1 MTRLGL
7 LVASALLAGCAVVYD
22 PIEQSFLYRHRPV
35 DEARFKAILE
45 RDPGIEEV
53 RLVAADGTKLHGI
66 LKRAPKF
73 SGGVRYPLVIVFGGV
88 ARETSW
94 MANWGDKPDDWGWL
108 MVNYRGYGLSEGRP
122 TQEILLEDAQRIYD
136 WAAARPDVDPA
147 NIVVLGRSLGS
158 YVAVSL
164 ATRRP
169 VRALILATPFDS
181 FAALAARRYPYLPA
195 GLLVGGRY
203 DALALAPKVTVPALF
218 VIAEQD
224 EVTPPPHGEALA
236 RAWAGPKSV
245 VRLQGGHR
253 IVEWRREYWQ
263 AIGEF
268 LKPLAA
274 APAVQR
280 PAVPR
285 PEGQRPLESAERAG
299 TVQK

>member
-1 MTRLGL
+1 MLRLGL
-7 LVASALLAGCAVVYD
+7 LAVSALLAGCAVVYD

-35 DEARFKAILE
+35 AEERFKAILE
-45 RDPGIEEV
+45 RDSGIEEV
-53 RLVAADGTKLHGI
+53 RLVAVDGTRLHGI
-66 LKRAPKF
+66 LKRAPAARA
-73 SGGVRYPLVIVFGGV
+73 GERYPLVIVFGGV

-94 MANWGDKPDDWGWL
+94 MASWGDKPDAWGWL

-122 TQEILLEDAQRIYD
+122 TQEILVEDAQRIYD
-136 WAAARPDVDPA
+136 WAAARPDVDPTG
-147 NIVVLGRSLGS
+147 IVVLGRSLGS

-164 ATRRP
+164 ATQRP

-181 FAALAARRYPYLPA
+181 FAALAARRYPYLPS

-203 DALALAPKVTVPALF
+203 DSVALAPKITVPALF
-218 VIAEQD
+218 VIADQD

-245 VRLQGGHR
+245 VRLSGGHR
-253 IVEWRREYWQ
+253 VVEWRQEYWR

-268 LKPLAA
+268 LQPLAA
-274 APAVQR
+274 APA
-280 PAVPR
+280 
-285 PEGQRPLESAERAG
+285 GQRALESAARAG

>member
-7 LVASALLAGCAVVYD
+7 LVASALLAGCALVYD

-35 DEARFKAILE
+35 DEARYKAILE

-53 RLVAADGTKLHGI
+53 RLAAADGTRLHGI

-73 SGGVRYPLVIVFGGV
+73 SGAARYPLVIVFGGV

-122 TQEILLEDAQRIYD
+122 TQEILLEDAQLIYD

-181 FAALAARRYPYLPA
+181 FAALARQLCRAGRAPLSVLAGRTAGRRTLRRPGAGAEDHRAGVVRHRRAGRSHAAAARRGA
-195 GLLVGGRY
+195 GARLGR
-203 DALALAPKVTVPALF
+203 AENRGAFAGRAPHRRVAPRILAG
-218 VIAEQD
+218 D
-224 EVTPPPHGEALA
+224 
-236 RAWAGPKSV
+236 R
-245 VRLQGGHR
+245 
-253 IVEWRREYWQ
+253 
-263 AIGEF
+263 
-268 LKPLAA
+268 
-274 APAVQR
+274 
-280 PAVPR
+280 
-285 PEGQRPLESAERAG
+285 
-299 TVQK
+299 